1 MSKTPLKKPALMA
14 QNVTNTPP
22 TERLSCVVVG
32 AGPAGIVALK
42 VLRQK
47 GIQAVALERED
58 DVGGN
63 WYFGRNS
70 SSVYQ
75 STHLITS
82 KRFTEFPGFPMPD
95 GYPAYPSHEQMLA
108 YTRGFAKH
116 HGLYDS
122 IRFNANMRQAT
133 PDAQG
138 WRLDLADN
146 ETPLF
151 CDNLIVATGNYWCPR
166 LPSFSGEFTGR
177 VMHSR
182 EYKSPDQVRDK
193 HVVVVGNGNTG
204 CDLAVESGQVAKK
217 VYLSVRE
224 GRFLMPKFMFGIPSD
239 QVGDWTFKYGMPRWL
254 RAALSW
260 FPIHISVG
268 PLNLAGLPKPA
279 HKLFARQPI
288 MNTQLPQA
296 IGHGR
301 IEVKPQIARLE
312 GSKVYF
318 VDGSCVQADLVIC
331 ATGYQLRFPFLP
343 ADIITWDHDHPR
355 LYLNIAPPERNN
367 LFFVGMIEPRTKFP
381 ELVHLQSELIAEVLR
396 THGAGDSR
404 PNAFQRTKQTS
415 PSRSEHSQEEFL
427 ACEYYTY
434 RRHLQRA
441 IRQLSLP

>member
-1 MSKTPLKKPALMA
+1 MPQNATPSP
-14 QNVTNTPP
+14 ND
-22 TERLSCVVVG
+22 RLSCVVIG
-32 AGPAGIVALK
+32 AGPAGLVALK
-42 VLRQK
+42 VLRES
-47 GIQAVALERED
+47 GFNAVALERED

-95 GYPAYPSHEQMLA
+95 DYPAYPRHDQMLA
-108 YTRGFAKH
+108 YIRGFAKH
-116 HGLYDS
+116 HGIYDA
-122 IRFNANMRQAT
+122 IRFNSKLSKAT
-133 PDAQG
+133 PDGQG
-138 WRLDLADN
+138 WRLDI
-146 ETPLF
+146 EGSQTPLY

-166 LPSFSGEFTGR
+166 LPNFDGEFTGR
-177 VMHSR
+177 IIPSR

-204 CDLAVESGQVAKK
+204 CDIAVESGHVAKK

-224 GRFLMPKFMFGIPSD
+224 GRFLMPKFMFGLPSD
-239 QVGDWTFKYGMPRWL
+239 EVGDWTFKWGIPRWL

-260 FPIHISVG
+260 FPMHLSVG
-268 PLNLAGLPKPA
+268 PLDLAGLPKPK

-288 MNTQLPQA
+288 MNTQLPVA

-301 IEVKPQIARLE
+301 VEVKPQIARLE
-312 GSKVYF
+312 GSQVHF
-318 VDGSCVQADLVIC
+318 VDGSSTQADLLIC

-343 ADIITWDHDHPR
+343 ANILAWDMDHPR
-355 LYLNIAPPERNN
+355 LYLNIAPPERDN

-381 ELVHLQSELIAEVLR
+381 ELAHLQSELIANVLR
-396 THGAGDSR
+396 TQKAADSKH
-404 PNAFQRTKQTS
+404 NAFQKTKQTS
-415 PSRSEHSQEEFL
+415 PSRSEQSQEEFL

-434 RRHLQRA
+434 RKHLQTA
-441 IRQLSLP
+441 IQQLSPS